1 MAPKPPPTQPGNDIR
16 KTLKINGPAVPLVC
30 NSIFICA
37 APIVVDPGQ
46 NDGDQWSAPLVER
59 LRIGARLNVPDRA
72 TFFGGSAARY
82 TDYPVLTP
90 AERDAA

>member
-1 MAPKPPPTQPGNDIR
+1 
-16 KTLKINGPAVPLVC
+16 LKARLSQIVSFDRLYIA
-30 NSIFICA
+30 NSY
-37 APIVVDPGQ
+37 
-46 NDGDQWSAPLVER
+46 LVER

-72 TFFGGSAARY
+72 TFFGGGAAGY